1 MKIFSQILKLIFLLG
16 AVSYYRINV
25 SAANE
30 IMVSKKELP
39 YEVLNISMQDNSIT
53 IQGWALISYK
63 QHYINEGDH
72 STEFEFYSMNDSF
85 RVSANLTNLSQ
96 TKQMEYFGS
105 PKCSVNSINQAPETC
120 NYNYE
125 GVGFSVTIPL
135 SKFKINQTYQTN
147 IINHAFRANLSFK
160 TPVYYPI
167 QQDINFIKEGIEYH
181 VVSRLD
187 DTEIRVN
194 ATTVLARKQAAKVSP
209 YWYSGSNCSSSY
221 RNQLFFLINSNYR
234 NVFEKVI
241 SDNTSYYRVSAN
253 LSACDGPRRRI
264 VEGNSISPVWI
275 ASTYVLYSGTP
286 LQISSNLVNQ
296 APYFTKSDVTIYKG
310 QALNINNYVQAFDL
324 EEGNISH
331 KIQIINSN
339 YLDLVGT
346 YQINLSVSDFQGLQ
360 TNTTLIVNV
369 LALPNNKPIL
379 YADNIRILQFTKFDP
394 LDYVSAFDN
403 EDGNLN
409 NNIVN
414 LSTIDTDLLSNQEQ
428 CYYVEDSK
436 GLSDTKCIN
445 IEIYTNNTIYDKFR
459 MISHNNLF
467 YREVIP
473 TNWKSIIY
481 ILDTILK

>member
-1 MKIFSQILKLIFLLG
+1 MKVLNQILKFIFLLG

-39 YEVLNISMQDNSIT
+39 YEVLNISMQDNSIN

-72 STEFEFYSMNDSF
+72 NTEFEFYSMNDSF
-85 RVSANLTNLSQ
+85 RVSANLTSLSQ

-105 PKCSVNSINQAPETC
+105 PKCSINSINQAPETC

-135 SKFKINQTYQTN
+135 NRFKINQTYQTN
-147 IINHAFRANLSFK
+147 IISHAFRANLSYK

-167 QQDINFIKEGIEYH
+167 QQDINFTKAGIEYH

-187 DTEIRVN
+187 DTEIKVN
-194 ATTVLARKQAAKVSP
+194 ATTVLARKQAAKISP

-221 RNQLFFLINSNYR
+221 KNQLFFLINTNYR

-241 SDNTSYYRVSAN
+241 SDNTSYYRVAGN
-253 LSACDGPRRRI
+253 LSVCDGPRRRI
-264 VEGNSISPVWI
+264 VEGSTISPVWI

-296 APYFTKSDVTIYKG
+296 APYFTKSEASIYIG
-310 QALNINNYVQAFDL
+310 QILNIDNYVQAFDY

-331 KIQIINSN
+331 KIQIVNSN
-339 YLDLVGT
+339 YVDSVGV
-346 YQINLSVSDFQGLQ
+346 YQINLSVSDSQGLQ
-360 TNTTLIVNV
+360 STTTLIVNV
-369 LALPNNKPIL
+369 LALPNNKPII
-379 YADNIRILQFTKFDP
+379 YAENVRILQFTKFDP
-394 LDYVSAFDN
+394 LNYVSAYDN
-403 EDGNLN
+403 EDGNLDSK
-409 NNIVN
+409 IIN
-414 LSTIDTDLLSNQEQ
+414 LSLINVDQISNQEQ

-436 GLSDTKCIN
+436 GLSDKKCIN
-445 IEIYTNNTIYDKFR
+445 IEIYTNDTIYDKFR
-459 MISHNNLF
+459 MISINHLF
-467 YREVIP
+467 YKEVIP